1 MGGLGAGASTERNDA
16 SSEGVAKE
24 SAMKAKW
31 SLMLLGAVLGLAL
44 VGAAAPP
51 ASADGWR
58 RHHHHHHFRH
68 RGHTSLSLG
77 FHFGPPA
84 YYYPP
89 PVYYAPPPRVVYV
102 EPRPAPICR
111 RFRGDATVDASG
123 RPFYGTACLGGDG
136 RWRIVY

>member
-1 MGGLGAGASTERNDA
+1 
-16 SSEGVAKE
+16 
-24 SAMKAKW
+24 
-31 SLMLLGAVLGLAL
+31 MLLGAVLGLAL

-58 RHHHHHHFRH
+58 RHHHHHHFRPH
-68 RGHTSLSLG
+68 RHHGHSRLLLG
-77 FHFGPPA
+77 LNFHFGPPV

-89 PVYYAPPPRVVYV
+89 PAYYAPPPRVVYV

-111 RFRGDATVDASG
+111 RFRGDATMDASG

-136 RWRIVY
+136 RWHIVY